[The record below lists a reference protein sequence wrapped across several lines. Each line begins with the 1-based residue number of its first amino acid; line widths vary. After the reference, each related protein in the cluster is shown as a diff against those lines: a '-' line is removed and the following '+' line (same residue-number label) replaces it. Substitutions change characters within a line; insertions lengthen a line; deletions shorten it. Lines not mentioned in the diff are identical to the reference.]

1 MTDYEAHLQYGFA
14 VHMLLVAAVTLGYV
28 TNLLSVQMLAMT
40 VAVLPLTLAGSL
52 FPDLDHHSALPY
64 RYGKRFIPP
73 AMALIILLVGVRY
86 RVPIAVALAGE
97 PAPRLGQFLSGAVVA
112 SLGWGSWVATAALF
126 PVLRPP
132 HRTIT
137 HRVPTGVVAALCV
150 GGIVSLLVGGHG
162 SLLTAERVFVIA
174 TSLAFLFGFMS
185 HLAADGILRE
195 RFLDRP
201 V

>member
-1 MTDYEAHLQYGFA
+1 MTGSGAHLRYGFA

-28 TNLLSVQMLAMT
+28 GSLLPVQMLATT
-40 VAVLPLTLAGSL
+40 VAVLPLTLAGAL

-73 AMALIILLVGVRY
+73 TMALIAILVGGRY
-86 RVPIAVALAGE
+86 RVPIAVALAGD
-97 PAPRLGQFLSGAVVA
+97 PVPRLGQFLSGAVVA
-112 SLGWGSWVATAALF
+112 SLGWGTWVATAALF

-162 SLLTAERVFVIA
+162 PLLAAERVFVIA
-174 TSLAFLFGFMS
+174 TSVAFLCGFVS
-185 HLAADGILRE
+185 HLAADGLLR
-195 RFLDRP
+195 D
-201 V
+201 